1 MTLPGMLVNA
11 RSMSYYER
19 LQAVTANNLANV
31 RSDGFKS
38 DRVVGHRSGHG
49 SYPVPVQSI
58 DLSQGTLRDTG
69 RVLDVALQ
77 GEGFLVVET
86 GRGER
91 LTRGGSLMLDGDGY
105 LVDRE
110 GDRVLGLEG
119 PIHAS
124 GREVVIEPDGTVVV
138 DGARADR
145 LRLETAPASSLR
157 KEGFGRFVVE
167 GETEPVESTIIRQRM
182 IEDAN
187 VDPLLGMV
195 DMITIQRHYAANTD
209 ALRTLDQ
216 ALGIVTGELGR
227 P

>member
-19 LQAVTANNLANV
+19 LQAVTANNIANV

-38 DRVVGHRSGHG
+38 DRVVGHRSGNG

-77 GEGFLVVET
+77 GEGFLVVDT
-86 GRGER
+86 ARGER

-119 PIHAS
+119 PIHAA
-124 GREVVIEPDGTVVV
+124 GRQIEIEPDGTVLV

-145 LRLETAPASSLR
+145 LRLETAAPSSLR
-157 KEGFGRFVVE
+157 KEGFGRFMVE
-167 GETEPVESTIIRQRM
+167 GETEPVESTVVRQRM
-182 IEDAN
+182 VEDAN

-209 ALRTLDQ
+209 ALRTLDM
-216 ALGIVTGELGR
+216 ALGIVTSELGR